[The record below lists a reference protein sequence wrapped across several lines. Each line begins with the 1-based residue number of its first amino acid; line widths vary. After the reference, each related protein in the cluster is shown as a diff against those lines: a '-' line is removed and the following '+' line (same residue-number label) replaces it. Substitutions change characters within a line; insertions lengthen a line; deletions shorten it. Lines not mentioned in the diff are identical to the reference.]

1 MTPARRENPARRA
14 GASLQPEVERAARLL
29 EDFSGHRPT
38 RVLRVER
45 RVPKVGL
52 VIGETDFVGYT
63 TIRDGKVERYI
74 HRFPRK
80 SRPLLASSSDGT
92 QLEILGGE
100 FQFTEAGIEG

>member
-1 MTPARRENPARRA
+1 M
-14 GASLQPEVERAARLL
+14 SRAARLL

-38 RVLRVER
+38 RVLKVQRK
-45 RVPKVGL
+45 VPRVGL
-52 VIGETDFVGYT
+52 VVGSTDFVGYT
-63 TIRDGKVERYI
+63 TIRDGKQEKYI

-80 SRPLLASSSDGT
+80 RRPLLTASSDGK

>member
-1 MTPARRENPARRA
+1 MSSARRQNPARRA
-14 GASLQPEVERAARLL
+14 EGLQPEVHRAARLL
-29 EDFSGHRPT
+29 EDFSGHKPT

-63 TIRDGKVERYI
+63 TIRDGEVEAYI
-74 HRFPRK
+74 HHFPRK